1 MIERRVLTFEPE
13 LLRGLELPCVVATG
27 AKGGPRIALIA
38 GIHGCEYS
46 SIAAVMRF
54 MAHLDPDRLR
64 GSVVAVPVVNLSS
77 FRARSPFVTP
87 EDGKNLNRCFPGS
100 YEGTFSDALAR
111 AVFDE
116 VVAPSDALLDL
127 HGGDLVE
134 ALEPFCLYDE
144 SGGVGS
150 TEPFPGVGSTEP
162 GIAEAAA
169 LPASPREKSVGAGS
183 AGAGAGVE
191 TEARELAIAFGLRY
205 VVRSPR
211 EGGAVSGTTSSAA
224 AAAGIPAVIAE
235 AGGCGLLEES
245 AVELHLTGLQNV
257 LRHLGMLEGEPA
269 PPAPGMRSVD
279 RFVWLRCEHEGWW
292 EPAAAAGDEVSE
304 GQIVGVV
311 RNLYGDALEEIVA
324 PEDGVLLFMTSSPAV
339 SADGLLLGLGA
350 GSSQIVDSR

>member
-1 MIERRVLTFEPE
+1 MIERTTLTFEPAA
-13 LLRGLELPCVVATG
+13 LSGVELPCIVATG
-27 AKGGPRIALIA
+27 ATKGPRLALVA

-46 SIAAVMRF
+46 SIAAVVRF
-54 MAHLDPDRLR
+54 MSTLDTDRLR
-64 GSVVAVPVVNLSS
+64 GSIVAVPVVNLSS
-77 FRARSPFVTP
+77 FRARSPFITP

-116 VVAPSDALLDL
+116 VVAPSDALVDL

-144 SGGVGS
+144 S
-150 TEPFPGVGSTEP
+150 
-162 GIAEAAA
+162 A
-169 LPASPREKSVGAGS
+169 
-183 AGAGAGVE
+183 VE
-191 TEARELAIAFGLRY
+191 EEARALAIAFGLPY

-211 EGGAVSGTTSSAA
+211 QGGAVSGTTSAAA

-245 AVELHLTGLQNV
+245 AVRLHLRGLDNA
-257 LRHLGMLEGEPA
+257 LRHLGMVEVEPA
-269 PPAPGMRSVD
+269 PPEGAMRSVD

-292 EPAAAAGDEVSE
+292 EPAARAGDEVAA
-304 GQIVGVV
+304 GRGLGVV
-311 RNLYGDALEEIVA
+311 RNLYGDVVEEVVA
-324 PEDGVLLFMTSSPAV
+324 PEDGVLLFVTSSPAV

-350 GSSQIVDSR
+350 GLAPLT